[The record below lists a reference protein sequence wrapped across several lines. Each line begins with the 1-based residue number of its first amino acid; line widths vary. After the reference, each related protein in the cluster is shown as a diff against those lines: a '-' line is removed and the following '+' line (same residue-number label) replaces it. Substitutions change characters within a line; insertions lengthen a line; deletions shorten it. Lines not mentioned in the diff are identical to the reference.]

1 MVCHVVLLGVM
12 GAGKTSIG
20 RLVAA
25 RLGRPLVDGDEQLA
39 ERTGGRTAAD
49 VAASEGL
56 DALHDLEAD
65 IALAA
70 LASSDPAVIGP
81 AASVCESAVVRDHL
95 ADHVVVWLTGPV
107 ELLAEKAVEKDHR
120 PLVDEHDPAA
130 LLAGQLAVREPLV
143 LALDPLLI
151 DVSTTDDEAAAE
163 LIVSFARERRTPA

>member
-1 MVCHVVLLGVM
+1 M
-12 GAGKTSIG
+12 
-20 RLVAA
+20 
-25 RLGRPLVDGDEQLA
+25 VDGDEQLA

-56 DALHDLEAD
+56 DAVHDLEAD
-65 IALAA
+65 IALAV

-120 PLVDEHDPAA
+120 PLVHEHDPAA
-130 LLAGQLAVREPLV
+130 LAANRSARRPRTASSW
-143 LALDPLLI
+143 ALDPLVI

-163 LIVSFARERRTPA
+163 LIVAFARERGTPA